1 MKLKLKEML
10 VLQDKLNNE
19 TNWDNWKLWVTN
31 KWRVINWKRCMY
43 MELAEAIDSVI
54 WKHWKNLEW
63 EMDYENFKIE
73 IVDIWHFVMSETLI
87 HIEMD
92 ELVDI
97 MAEYSNIQAKFQ
109 LPVFW
114 KKEDFSQ
121 IDNILEPYENLMALS
136 LLKLDDK
143 MYLKDLI
150 QTFFMCMN
158 SAWISFEELYDLY
171 IWKNVLN
178 KFRQDHWYKEW
189 TYIKV
194 WNWDEDNVV
203 MQKILKDTK
212 GFWEIYKKL
221 EEVYITL

>member
-10 VLQDKLNNE
+10 VLQDKLNTE
-19 TNWDNWKLWVTN
+19 TNWENWKLWVTN

-43 MELAEAIDSVI
+43 MELAEAIDSLT

-63 EMDYENFKIE
+63 EIDYENFKIE
-73 IVDIWHFVMSETLI
+73 IIDIWHFVMSETLI
-87 HIEMD
+87 HIELD

-97 MAEYSNIQAKFQ
+97 MEEYSTIQSKIQ

-114 KKEDFSQ
+114 ENKDFSQ

-158 SAWISFEELYDLY
+158 SAWIDFDELYDLY

-178 KFRQDHWYKEW
+178 KFRQEHWYKEW
-189 TYIKV
+189 TYIKI
-194 WNWDEDNVV
+194 WNWEEDNVI

-212 GFWEIYKKL
+212 WFWEIYKKL